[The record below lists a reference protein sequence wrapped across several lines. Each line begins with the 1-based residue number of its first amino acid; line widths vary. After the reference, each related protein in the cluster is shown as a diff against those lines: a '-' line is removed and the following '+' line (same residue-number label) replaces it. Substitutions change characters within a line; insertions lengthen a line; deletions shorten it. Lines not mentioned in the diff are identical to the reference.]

1 MERAI
6 EILAVIQLT
15 IIGLSH
21 IIHQRAW
28 AEFYIWLRGKGDT
41 GVFAN
46 GFLSLTAGSLIFSFH
61 RVWSGIPLVL
71 TLFGILNILKA
82 AICFLFPARAMR
94 SMERVSLERSREF
107 VVAGV
112 VSLAVAAVVGYGLVR
127 GA

>member
-21 IIHQRAW
+21 IAHHRAW

-112 VSLAVAAVVGYGLVR
+112 VSLAVAAVVGYGLGR
-127 GA
+127 GT

>member
-6 EILAVIQLT
+6 EILVVIQLT

-21 IIHQRAW
+21 ITHHRAW
-28 AEFYIWLRGKGDT
+28 AEFYIWLRGKGET

-46 GFLSLTAGSLIFSFH
+46 GFLSLTAGSLIVAFH
-61 RVWSGIPLVL
+61 PVWSGIPLVL
-71 TLFGILNILKA
+71 TTFGILNLLKA
-82 AICFLFPARAMR
+82 ATCFLFPALAMR

-107 VVAGV
+107 VAAGI
-112 VSLAVAAVVGYGLVR
+112 VSLAIVAVVAYGLVR

>member
-6 EILAVIQLT
+6 EILVVIQLT

-21 IIHQRAW
+21 IAHHRAW
-28 AEFYIWLRGKGDT
+28 AEFYIWLRGKGET

-46 GFLSLTAGSLIFSFH
+46 GFLSLIAGSLIVAFH
-61 RVWSGIPLVL
+61 PVWSGIPLVL
-71 TLFGILNILKA
+71 TAFGILNLLKA
-82 AICFLFPARAMR
+82 ATCFLFPALAMR

-107 VVAGV
+107 VAAGI
-112 VSLAVAAVVGYGLVR
+112 VSLAIVAVVGYGLVR

>member
-21 IIHQRAW
+21 IVHHRAW
-28 AEFYIWLRGKGDT
+28 AEFFIWLRSKGDP

-46 GFLSLTAGSLIFSFH
+46 GFLSLTAGSLIFAFH

-82 AICFLFPARAMR
+82 ANCFLFPARATR
-94 SMERVSLERSREF
+94 SMQRVSLERSREF
-107 VVAGV
+107 VAAGAI
-112 VSLAVAAVVGYGLVR
+112 SLALAAVVAYGLVTS
-127 GA
+127 A

>member
-15 IIGLSH
+15 VIGLSH
-21 IIHQRAW
+21 IVHHRAW
-28 AEFYIWLRGKGDT
+28 AEFFIWLRGKGDP

-71 TLFGILNILKA
+71 TLFGILNVLKA
-82 AICFLFPARAMR
+82 ASCFLFPARAMR
-94 SMERVSLERSREF
+94 SMRRVSLERSREF
-107 VVAGV
+107 VFAGAL
-112 VSLAVAAVVGYGLVR
+112 SLALAAVVAFGLVR

>member
-21 IIHQRAW
+21 IVHHRAW
-28 AEFYIWLRGKGDT
+28 AEFIIWLRSKGDP

-46 GFLSLTAGSLIFSFH
+46 GFLSLTAGSLIFGFH

-71 TLFGILNILKA
+71 TVFGILNILKA
-82 AICFLFPARAMR
+82 ASGFLFPARAMR
-94 SMERVSLERSREF
+94 SMERVSLERSRDF
-107 VVAGV
+107 VAAGFI
-112 VSLAVAAVVGYGLVR
+112 SLALAAVV
-127 GA
+127 A

>member
-1 MERAI
+1 MESAI

-21 IIHQRAW
+21 MVHHRAW
-28 AEFYIWLRGKGDT
+28 AEFFIWLRGKGEP

-46 GFLSLTAGSLIFSFH
+46 GFLSLTTGSLIFSFH

-82 AICFLFPARAMR
+82 ANCFLFPTRAMQ
-94 SMERVSLERSREF
+94 SMQRVSLERSREF
-107 VVAGV
+107 VVAGA
-112 VSLAVAAVVGYGLVR
+112 VSLAIAAVIGYGLVTS
-127 GA
+127 A

>member
-15 IIGLSH
+15 VIGLSH
-21 IIHQRAW
+21 IVYHRAW
-28 AEFYIWLRGKGDT
+28 AEFFIWLRSKGNP

-71 TLFGILNILKA
+71 TVFGILNILKA
-82 AICFLFPARAMR
+82 TTCFLFPTRAMR
-94 SMERVSLERSREF
+94 SMERVSLERSGEF
-107 VVAGV
+107 VVAGAL
-112 VSLAVAAVVGYGLVR
+112 SLAIAAVVAYGLMR

>member
-21 IIHQRAW
+21 IIHHRAW
-28 AEFYIWLRGKGDT
+28 AEFFIWLRGKGDT
-41 GVFAN
+41 GVFAS

-71 TLFGILNILKA
+71 TVLGVLNILKA
-82 AICFLFPARAMR
+82 ATCFLLPARAMR
-94 SMERVSLERSREF
+94 SMQRVSLERSREF

-127 GA
+127 GT

>member
-15 IIGLSH
+15 VIGVSH
-21 IIHQRAW
+21 IVYHRAW
-28 AEFYIWLRGKGDT
+28 AEFFIWLRGKGDP

-61 RVWSGIPLVL
+61 QVWTGIPLAL

-82 AICFLFPARAMR
+82 ANCFLFPERAMR
-94 SMERVSLERSREF
+94 SMQRVSLERSREF
-107 VVAGV
+107 VGAGAL
-112 VSLAVAAVVGYGLVR
+112 SLVLAAVLAYGLVTST
-127 GA
+127 